1 MIVNL
6 HTLTAALFEFRFLDG
21 NIPVSARFEKSA
33 IDLMLFVS
41 YDRDYVGESSTASAA
56 LRRVCISRLVS

>member
-6 HTLTAALFEFRFLDG
+6 HTLTAALFEFRCLNG

-41 YDRDYVGESSTASAA
+41 YDRDYVGESSDCICCLAS
-56 LRRVCISRLVS
+56 RVY